1 MLMSQSATR
10 LRSVWSGLVNAGSMT
25 WVCSKSESAM
35 RRSTPP
41 HLMLF
46 LRGAAATSLAFL
58 LSFALVHGSAQA
70 QTTDTPIYTI
80 QGSGITSAL
89 VGNFVT
95 TTGVVTRLINNGY
108 YIQDLVGDGNPATS
122 DGLFIFTSSA
132 PTVAVGQLIRITGRV
147 TEFNTGA
154 ASNAI
159 TAARPITELT
169 NLSNLQ
175 VLGTGYTITPT
186 PVTLPELVNDE
197 LERYEGMLISIAGP
211 LTVSQ
216 NFFQGRFG
224 QVTLSVGGRLEVP
237 TNRYRPGPQATAQAD
252 ENARRRL
259 ILDDGTSS
267 QNPNPTPY
275 FGADNTLRAGDTVA
289 SLTGVLDYGL
299 ATASNTGF
307 GDYKLHPTTA
317 PVFVRA
323 NPRSNAPE
331 NVGGNVKVAS
341 FNVLNFF
348 TTFTNGS
355 TASGQT
361 GQGCTL
367 GTSTAASNCR
377 GANNL
382 AEFNRQRA
390 KIVEALAAI
399 NADAVG
405 LMEIQNNG
413 NTAVQN
419 LVDALNARVGSGT
432 YAAVPAPAG
441 AGSTGTDAIRVA
453 MIYKPARLTLASAAV
468 SDTTAVHNRPPLAQT
483 FGLANGGAN
492 SEKFTLVV
500 NHFKSKSSC
509 PAAGDA
515 DAAGNVDSGDGQG
528 CWNALRVQQAQAL
541 RNFVAALQNS
551 SGSNDVLLI
560 GDFNAYAQED
570 PIYNF
575 TSSGYVDQ
583 IGRFNSFGY
592 SYVFDGDAGR
602 LDHAITTASLS
613 PKVTK
618 AVEWHINADEPSVL
632 DYNLEFKQPAC
643 AACAPDAYTISPFR
657 ASDHDPVVIGLS
669 LLKPINGTAGRDTLI
684 GTAADEVFTGGTGA
698 DVMTGGSGINVYR
711 YLSMLDAGDTVTDFL
726 PGRDQVD
733 LRTLLGSLG
742 FVGATSSTP
751 DWVRVIDTPSGAQ
764 VQIAT
769 AGPGSSFR
777 NLLLLRSVMASAVD
791 LNRDVLSR

>member
-1 MLMSQSATR
+1 
-10 LRSVWSGLVNAGSMT
+10 
-25 WVCSKSESAM
+25 M

-41 HLMLF
+41 HWMLF
-46 LRGAAATSLAFL
+46 LRGAAATSLAFWMA
-58 LSFALVHGSAQA
+58 FALVHTNALA

-80 QGSGITSAL
+80 QGTGTTSPL
-89 VGNFVT
+89 VGSFVT

-108 YIQDLVGDGNPATS
+108 FIQDLVGDGNPATS

-154 ASNAI
+154 ATNAV

-169 NLSNLQ
+169 SLSNLQ
-175 VLGTGYTITPT
+175 VLGTGYTTAPT
-186 PVTLPELVNDE
+186 TVTLPELVNDE

-237 TNRYRPGPQATAQAD
+237 TNRYRPGPQAQAQAD

-259 ILDDGTSS
+259 ILDDGTSA

-275 FGADNTLRAGDTVA
+275 FAADNTLRAGDTIA

-299 ATASNTGF
+299 VTASNAGL
-307 GDYKLHPTTA
+307 GDYKLHPTA
-317 PVFVRA
+317 VPVFVRA
-323 NPRSNAPE
+323 NPRTAAPE
-331 NVGGNVKVAS
+331 NVGGNVRVAS

-367 GTSTAASNCR
+367 GSSTAASNCR
-377 GANNL
+377 GASNL
-382 AEFNRQRA
+382 AEFLRQRA

-413 NTAVQN
+413 STAVQN
-419 LVDALNARVGSGT
+419 LVDALNARLGSGT
-432 YAAVPAPAG
+432 YAAVPDPVGLGGGVGSAG
-441 AGSTGTDAIRVA
+441 TGTDAIKVA
-453 MIYKPARLTLASAAV
+453 MIYKPARLTLLGASS
-468 SDTTAVHNRPPLAQT
+468 SDTSPIHNRPPLAQT

-500 NHFKSKSSC
+500 NHFKSKGSC
-509 PAAGDA
+509 PAAADA

-528 CWNALRVQQAQAL
+528 CWNALRLQQAQTL
-541 RNFVAALQNS
+541 RTFVAARQTS
-551 SGSNDVLLI
+551 SGSNDALII
-560 GDFNAYAQED
+560 GDLNAYAQED
-570 PIYNF
+570 PVYNL
-575 TSSGYVDQ
+575 TSSGYVDE
-583 IGRFNSFGY
+583 IARFNTFGY
-592 SYVFDGDAGR
+592 SFVFDGDAGR
-602 LDHAITTASLS
+602 LDHAIATASLS
-613 PKVTK
+613 PKVNK
-618 AVEWHINADEPSVL
+618 AIEWHINADEPSVL

-643 AACAPDAYTISPFR
+643 AACAPDAYAVSPYR
-657 ASDHDPVVIGLS
+657 ASDHDPVVVGLN
-669 LLKPINGTAGRDTLI
+669 LFKPINGTAGRDSLV
-684 GTAADEVFTGGTGA
+684 GTAADEVFTGGPGA

-711 YLSMLDAGDTVTDFL
+711 YLSMADVGDTVTDFL

-742 FVGATSSTP
+742 FVAATSATNA
-751 DWVRVIDTPSGAQ
+751 WVRVVDSSSGAQ

-777 NLLLLRSVMASAVD
+777 SLLTLRGVNASALD
-791 LNRDVLSR
+791 LARDVLSR

>member
-1 MLMSQSATR
+1 MQS
-10 LRSVWSGLVNAGSMT
+10 S
-25 WVCSKSESAM
+25 SA
-35 RRSTPP
+35 S
-41 HLMLF
+41 LAFF
-46 LRGAAATSLAFL
+46 LRGAVTAVATASLSL
-58 LSFALVHGSAQA
+58 LLTTNVTA
-70 QTTDTPIYTI
+70 QTIDTPIYTI
-80 QGSGITSAL
+80 QGTGTTSLLA
-89 VGNFVT
+89 GSFVT

-108 YIQDLVGDGNPATS
+108 FIQDLVGDANPATS
-122 DGLFIFTSSA
+122 DGLFIFTGGA

-154 ASNAI
+154 ATNAI

-175 VLGTGYTITPT
+175 VLGTGYSMAPT

-224 QVTLSVGGRLEVP
+224 QLTLSVGGRLETP
-237 TNRYRPGPQATAQAD
+237 TNRFRPGPQAQAQAD

-259 ILDDGTSS
+259 ILDDGTSA

-275 FGADNTLRAGDTVA
+275 FAADSTLRAGDTVA

-307 GDYKLHPTTA
+307 GDYKLHPTVA

-323 NPRSNAPE
+323 NPRTAAPD

-348 TTFTNGS
+348 TTFTNG
-355 TASGQT
+355 TTVSGQT

-367 GTSTAASNCR
+367 GGSPTTASNCR
-377 GANNL
+377 GASNL

-390 KIVEALAAI
+390 KIVEALVAI

-405 LMEIQNNG
+405 LMEIQNNDS
-413 NTAVQN
+413 TAVQN
-419 LVDALNARVGSGT
+419 LVDALNARLGSGT
-432 YAAVPAPAG
+432 YAAVPDPVG
-441 AGSTGTDAIRVA
+441 VGTPGTGTDAIKVA
-453 MIYKPARLTLASAAV
+453 MIYKPARLTLLGTSI
-468 SDTTAVHNRPPLAQT
+468 SDTSAIHNRPPLAQT
-483 FGLANGGAN
+483 FGLINGGAN

-509 PAAGDA
+509 PAAGAPDA
-515 DAAGNVDSGDGQG
+515 PGNVDSGDGQG
-528 CWNALRVQQAQAL
+528 CWNAQRLQQSQAL
-541 RNFVAALQNS
+541 RSFVALLQTR
-551 SGSNDVLLI
+551 SGSNDVLII
-560 GDFNAYAQED
+560 GDLNAYAQED
-570 PIYNF
+570 PIHDL
-575 TSSGYVDQ
+575 TSSGFVDQ
-583 IGRFNSFGY
+583 IGRFNAFGY

-602 LDHAITTASLS
+602 LDHAISTASLS
-613 PKVTK
+613 PKVNK
-618 AVEWHINADEPSVL
+618 AIEWHINTDEPSVL

-643 AACAPDAYTISPFR
+643 AACAPDAYTASPYR
-657 ASDHDPVVIGLS
+657 ASDHDPVVVGLN
-669 LLKPINGTAGRDTLI
+669 LFKPINGTAGRDTLI
-684 GTAADEVFTGGTGA
+684 GTAADEVFTGGPGA

-711 YLSMLDAGDTVTDFL
+711 YTSMADAGDTVNDFV
-726 PGRDQVD
+726 PGRDQLD
-733 LRTLLGSLG
+733 LRTLLSGLG
-742 FVGATSSTP
+742 FSSMSATNT
-751 DWVRVIDTPSGAQ
+751 WVRVIDSSGGTQ
-764 VQIAT
+764 VQITT

-777 NLLLLRSVMASAVD
+777 SLLTLRAVNASAID
-791 LNRDVLSR
+791 LTRDVLSR

>member
-1 MLMSQSATR
+1 MA
-10 LRSVWSGLVNAGSMT
+10 WN
-25 WVCSKSESAM
+25 CSESVFAM
-35 RRSTPP
+35 RRSTTP
-41 HLMLF
+41 HLTLF
-46 LRGAAATSLAFL
+46 LRGIAATSIAFL
-58 LSFALVHGSAQA
+58 AAFTLTTTRATA

-80 QGSGITSAL
+80 QGSGSTSPL
-89 VGNFVT
+89 VGNVVT

-108 YIQDLVGDGNPATS
+108 YIQDLVGDANPATS

-175 VLGTGYTITPT
+175 VLGTGYSIAPT
-186 PVTLPELVNDE
+186 PVTLPEWVNDE

-224 QVTLSVGGRLEVP
+224 QVTLSVGGRLETP
-237 TNRYRPGPQATAQAD
+237 TNRYRPGPQALAQAD

-259 ILDDGTSS
+259 ILDDGTSA

-275 FGADNTLRAGDTVA
+275 FAADATLRAGDTVA

-307 GDYKLHPTTA
+307 GDYKLHPTVA

-323 NPRSNAPE
+323 NPRTAAPE

-341 FNVLNFF
+341 FNVLNYF

-367 GTSTAASNCR
+367 GGSPTTASNCR
-377 GANNL
+377 GASNL

-405 LMEIQNNG
+405 LMEIQNN
-413 NTAVQN
+413 TAALQN
-419 LVDALNARVGSGT
+419 LVDALNARLGSGT
-432 YAAVPAPAG
+432 YAAVPDPVAVGTPG
-441 AGSTGTDAIRVA
+441 TGTDAIKVA
-453 MIYKPARLTLASAAV
+453 MIYKPSRLTLLGNSI
-468 SDTTAVHNRPPLAQT
+468 SDTSAIHNRPPLAQT
-483 FGLANGGAN
+483 FGLVNGGVN

-509 PAAGDA
+509 PAAGSPEA
-515 DAAGNVDSGDGQG
+515 PGNVDAGDGQG
-528 CWNALRVQQAQAL
+528 CWNAQRLQQSQAL
-541 RNFVAALQNS
+541 RSFVATLQAR
-551 SGSNDVLLI
+551 SGSNDVLII
-560 GDFNAYAQED
+560 GDLNAYAQED
-570 PIYNF
+570 PVYDL

-583 IGRFNSFGY
+583 IGRFNAFGY

-602 LDHAITTASLS
+602 LDHAISTASLS
-613 PKVTK
+613 PKVNK
-618 AVEWHINADEPSVL
+618 AIEWHINTDEPSVL

-643 AACAPDAYTISPFR
+643 ATCSPDAYTVSPYR
-657 ASDHDPVVIGLS
+657 SSDHDPVVVGLN
-669 LLKPINGTAGRDTLI
+669 LFKAINGGASRDTLT
-684 GTAADEVFTGGTGA
+684 GTAADEVFTGGPGA
-698 DVMTGGSGINVYR
+698 DVMTGGGGINLYR
-711 YLSMLDAGDTVTDFL
+711 YTSMLDAGDTVTDFV
-726 PGRDQVD
+726 PGRDQLD
-733 LRTLLGSLG
+733 LRTLLGGLG
-742 FVGATSSTP
+742 FASTSVTS
-751 DWVRVIDTPSGAQ
+751 DWVRVIDSSSGAQ

-777 NLLLLRSVMASAVD
+777 NLLLLRGVGAATVD
-791 LNRDVLSR
+791 LTRDVLSR